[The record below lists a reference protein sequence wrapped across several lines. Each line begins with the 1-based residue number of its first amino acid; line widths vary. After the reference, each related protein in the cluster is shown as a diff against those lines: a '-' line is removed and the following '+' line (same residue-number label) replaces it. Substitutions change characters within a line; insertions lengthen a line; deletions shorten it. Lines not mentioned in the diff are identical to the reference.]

1 MNVYRWILLVVLSLP
16 LSIELAIAASQADPE
31 KLPMAACSDLKWNA
45 EFLARY
51 PKAPAACQ
59 EARVYKGKRF

>member
-1 MNVYRWILLVVLSLP
+1 MV
-16 LSIELAIAASQADPE
+16 
-31 KLPMAACSDLKWNA
+31 ACSDLKWNA
-45 EFLARY
+45 EFLAKY

>member
-1 MNVYRWILLVVLSLP
+1 MNVYRRIVLVVLSLP
-16 LSIELAIAASQADPE
+16 LSIELAIGAPQADPE
-31 KLPMAACSDLKWNA
+31 KLPMVACSDLKWNA
-45 EFLARY
+45 EFLAKY